1 MAQTVGIEDIRK
13 AISNSL
19 PVVVK
24 TYTLPHDTELY
35 LEEVLGKFLKEI
47 GYEKL
52 MNPLSYCLKE
62 LAVNA
67 KKANTKRVYFIE
79 KGFNIGSDADYEK
92 GMRSFKTDTLDN
104 IQHYLAKQKEKGLY
118 IKIVFQTKNKALAI
132 SIHNNVEITKKEH
145 MRVYDR
151 IARARM
157 YNHIADA
164 FASSLDDS
172 EGAGLGII
180 ILILMLKK
188 IGLSEDSFELD
199 VEGGETIAKI
209 SIPFSNVHL
218 ETLDILTEAIVREI
232 DTLPHF
238 PENIVYLQK
247 LTGDPESN
255 ISEIARIISSDPVL
269 VAELLKLVN
278 SPIYRVSKKI
288 ESVAQAI
295 KLIGMRALRNI
306 LYSYGTQVILGTKYK
321 MMKDLWDHSNK
332 VASYAHAIA
341 RNYGSKPDVL
351 DDVFVGGILHDFGKI
366 ILASLHPNVLDRIK
380 KFCMEK
386 GIAAQ
391 LLEDM
396 SMGLNHAAA
405 GAKIAE
411 KWNFP
416 DQLVYAIRAHHE
428 PSLSPEEYRNVVYPV
443 YLANFICD
451 YEKEKVVFD
460 QIDAQVREYFR
471 ILSEEQLLSLIERL
485 RRQFDNDKHFKP
497 GEGQ

>member
-24 TYTLPHDTELY
+24 TYTLSHDTELY
-35 LEEVLGKFLKEI
+35 LEEVLGKFLREI

-67 KKANTKRVYFIE
+67 KKANTKRVYFLE
-79 KGFNIGSDADYEK
+79 KGFSIANEADYEK
-92 GMRSFKTDTLDN
+92 GMRSFKADTLDN

-118 IKIVFQTKNKALAI
+118 IKVVFQTKNKSLGI
-132 SIHNNVEITKKEH
+132 SVHNNVEIAKKEH

-157 YNHIADA
+157 YENIADA

-199 VEGGETIAKI
+199 VIDGETVAKI

-218 ETLDILTEAIVREI
+218 ETLDILTDAIVKEI
-232 DTLPHF
+232 DTLPRF

-278 SPIYRVSKKI
+278 SPIYRVAKRI
-288 ESVAQAI
+288 ENVSQAI

-321 MMKDLWDHSNK
+321 TMKELWEHSNK

-341 RNYGSKPDVL
+341 RNHGSKPDVL

-380 KFCMEK
+380 RFCMEK
-386 GIAAQ
+386 GIQAQ

-396 SMGLNHAAA
+396 SVGLNHAAA

-428 PSLSPEEYRNVVYPV
+428 PAISPEEYRSIVYPV

-451 YEKEKVVFD
+451 FEKEKVVFD
-460 QIDAQVREYFR
+460 QIDQDVRNYFQ
-471 ILSEEQLLSLIERL
+471 IVSEQQLLSLMDRL
-485 RRQFDNDKHFKP
+485 KRQFESERFGKA
-497 GEGQ
+497 GESE